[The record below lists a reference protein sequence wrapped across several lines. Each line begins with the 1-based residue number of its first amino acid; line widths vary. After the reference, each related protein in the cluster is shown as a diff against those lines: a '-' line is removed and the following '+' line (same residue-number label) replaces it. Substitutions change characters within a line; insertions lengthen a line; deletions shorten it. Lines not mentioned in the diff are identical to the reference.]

1 MNETAAKPRPDSWWA
16 ALSEEERWE
25 AWGKL
30 CRLPWQ
36 AVAKWLRDEKG
47 VEASRAGIYR
57 FAAWMRPQQ
66 SAHRL
71 EQAVL
76 AREEARGLADAAG
89 AKKEVADAFMA
100 MGSDLALRT
109 GDASAALAWIK
120 MSAQLVAAAQKD
132 REIELRAEA
141 QRLDREKFEAAER
154 RENAAK
160 AALGDTRM
168 TDEAKIAKMR
178 EIFG

>member
-1 MNETAAKPRPDSWWA
+1 MKQSKPRTDSWYA
-16 ALSEEERWE
+16 PLPEEERWE
-25 AWGKL
+25 VYGKL

-36 AVAKWLRDEKG
+36 GVAKWLREEKG
-47 VEASRAGIYR
+47 IETSRSALYR

-76 AREEARGLADAAG
+76 ARDEARGLAKAAG
-89 AKKEVADAFMA
+89 ARKDVADAFMA
-100 MGSDLALRT
+100 MGANLAFRT
-109 GDASAALAWIK
+109 GDASEAVAWVK
-120 MSAQLVAAAQKD
+120 MSAQLIQAAQKD

-154 RENAAK
+154 REDAAK